1 MAGITIYT
9 RLCNLKMRPDGLE
22 DWGNTHTKTLYRN
35 ELRKPQQNQAN
46 SPTYAQKSYCK
57 NP

>member
-1 MAGITIYT
+1 MAG
-9 RLCNLKMRPDGLE
+9 
-22 DWGNTHTKTLYRN
+22 DWRNTQGCVIFVNQMLWLDRVNTQAKTLYRN
-35 ELRKPQQNQAN
+35 ELRKPQQIQAN

>member
-1 MAGITIYT
+1 
-9 RLCNLKMRPDGLE
+9 MRPERLE
-22 DWGNTHTKTLYRN
+22 DWGNRHTKTLYRN

>member
-1 MAGITIYT
+1 MAG
-9 RLCNLKMRPDGLE
+9 

-35 ELRKPQQNQAN
+35 ELRKPQQIQAN
-46 SPTYAQKSYCK
+46 SPTYAQKSYYK